1 MSSTTGLI
9 LQMSSNN
16 ILSLSTIGLILAAIV
31 LVASVA
37 TMTIVSNPTFA
48 VKHPHP
54 SNHGACVSQGA
65 KEPGPNNINA
75 HAICIHIGP

>member
-1 MSSTTGLI
+1 MKIMIVLM
-9 LQMSSNN
+9 LV
-16 ILSLSTIGLILAAIV
+16 AIV

-37 TMTIVSNPTFA
+37 TMTIVSNPAFA

-54 SNHGACVSQGA
+54 FNHGACVSQGA

-75 HAICIHIGP
+75 HALCIRIGP

>member
-1 MSSTTGLI
+1 M
-9 LQMSSNN
+9 N
-16 ILSLSTIGLILAAIV
+16 IKIGLILAAIV